1 MRHIIV
7 TQARK
12 EELVIEKLK
21 LVVLFEDFMKRDIKN
36 DVVIDKQ
43 QIYIK
48 SLEERAK
55 SLEDRIASNEY
66 AYSEANQHLSQAKGQ
81 LISE

>member
-1 MRHIIV
+1 M
-7 TQARK
+7 
-12 EELVIEKLK
+12 EKRK

-48 SLEERAK
+48 SLGERAK

>member
-12 EELVIEKLK
+12 EELVIEKRK

>member
-12 EELVIEKLK
+12 EELVIEKRK
-21 LVVLFEDFMKRDIKN
+21 LVVLFEDFMKQNIEN

-48 SLEERAK
+48 SLGERAK
-55 SLEDRIASNEY
+55 SLEDRIVSNQY

>member
-1 MRHIIV
+1 MQHIIV

-12 EELVIEKLK
+12 EELVMEKRK